1 MLKRIFIL
9 SISLILLSLSAN
21 SQSYKLYLKNNS
33 SKQNTFISK
42 LNYKKEFTLKNNRE
56 KELYKIL
63 NSCYESGYIA
73 AGFDSLINDSNNLTA
88 YINPGEKYD
97 LIVLRA
103 GNVDKEILNEI
114 NYKEKLF
121 SNRTF
126 KYTEIFKL
134 HTKIIKYC
142 ENNGYPFASVKFD
155 SLKIS
160 SNSVEASL
168 NLNKGNKIT
177 IDSILIKGNSKITP
191 RYIYNFINIKPGEAY
206 NEFDIK
212 QIETKLKELPF
223 VRKIKPTSIV
233 FTEENANI
241 YLFLNKKPASQF
253 DGFIGFLPNNN
264 TTGKLMVNG
273 DVHLKLLNSFDS
285 GEMIDLNW
293 RKLEK
298 NTQDLK
304 FNFVYPYLFNT
315 PFGIDYKFKL
325 FKKDTTYL
333 TINNNLGI
341 QFLFGGN
348 NYLKIFTNNY
358 KSSLVNTTAYE
369 NATVLPDFADISTTL
384 FGIEYNQSKLD
395 YLYNP
400 RKGFKI
406 NLSAAAGNKKINKND
421 NVNQSLYDSL
431 KLKTTQYQFEFDGGI
446 FIPILK
452 TSTILINNKSAY
464 IANSNLFENELYRIG
479 GLKDLRGFDEES
491 INASLFSIFLL
502 EYRYLFEENSYINIF
517 CNAAYYEKNTTSSFI
532 VDRPFGF
539 GAGLSFQTK
548 AGIFSI
554 NYALGKQF
562 NNPIEFKSG
571 KIHFGIVNYF

>member
-1 MLKRIFIL
+1 M
-9 SISLILLSLSAN
+9 
-21 SQSYKLYLKNNS
+21 
-33 SKQNTFISK
+33 
-42 LNYKKEFTLKNNRE
+42 NYKKEFVVKNNRDN
-56 KELYKIL
+56 ELLKIL
-63 NSCYESGYIA
+63 KSCYESGYIS
-73 AGFDSLINDSNNLTA
+73 AGFDSLVSDSNNLTA
-88 YINPGEKYD
+88 YINAGEKYN
-97 LIVLRA
+97 LVVLKA
-103 GNVDKEILNEI
+103 GNVDEEILNII
-114 NYKEKLF
+114 NYKEKLY

-126 KYTEIFKL
+126 KYAEVYKL
-134 HTKIIKYC
+134 HEKIIQYC

-155 SLKIS
+155 SIIID
-160 SNSVEASL
+160 SNTVEASIFL
-168 NLNKGNKIT
+168 EKGNQIT
-177 IDSILIKGNSKITP
+177 IDSILIKGDSKITN
-191 RYIYNFINIKPGEAY
+191 RYIYNFINMKPGELY
-206 NEFDIK
+206 NELRVK
-212 QIETKLKELPF
+212 QIETKLKELQF

-233 FTEENANI
+233 FTEEKANI
-241 YLFLNKKPASQF
+241 YLYLNKKKASQF

-273 DVHLKLLNSFDS
+273 DVHLKLLNSFDY
-285 GEMIDLNW
+285 GELIDINW

-315 PFGIDYKFKL
+315 PFGLDYKFKL
-325 FKKDTTYL
+325 FKKDTSYL
-333 TINNNLGI
+333 TINNNLGV

-358 KSSLVNTTAYE
+358 KSSLLSTTSYE
-369 NATVLPDFADISTTL
+369 NATVLPNFADISTTL
-384 FGIEYNQSKLD
+384 FGLEYNLIKLD

-400 RKGFKI
+400 RKGFKT
-406 NLSAAAGNKKINKND
+406 NLSAAAGNKKITKND
-421 NVNQSLYDSL
+421 KVNQSLYDSL
-431 KLKTTQYQFEFDGGI
+431 KLKTTQYQFECEAGI

-452 TSTILINNKSAY
+452 RSTFLINNKSAY

-491 INASLFSIFLL
+491 ISASLFSIFLL

-517 CNAAYYEKNTTSSFI
+517 CNAAYYEQNTTTKYI

-562 NNPIEFKSG
+562 GNPIEFKSG